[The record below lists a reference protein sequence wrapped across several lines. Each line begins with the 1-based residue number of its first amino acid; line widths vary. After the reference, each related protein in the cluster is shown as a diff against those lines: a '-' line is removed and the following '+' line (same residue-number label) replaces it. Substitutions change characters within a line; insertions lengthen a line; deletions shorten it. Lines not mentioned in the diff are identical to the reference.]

1 MKGNR
6 QDKYGNILE
15 RGGDLIPCIE
25 MTEKEKIT
33 IIEGPAPTFELVSD
47 TWVNGIIES
56 PTISNIA
63 VTQVRTFNGPALVER
78 CFRSWKNKDLIN
90 LEFKDPDGLILEV
103 PIIAARSTDSDDG
116 QMLHLWVRLPD
127 SDMDIEFEFEDS
139 EDDDL
144 ADDEFDDLGDDNTLD
159 F

>member
-1 MKGNR
+1 
-6 QDKYGNILE
+6 
-15 RGGDLIPCIE
+15 

-33 IIEGPAPTFELVSD
+33 IIEGPAPMFELVSD

-56 PTISNIA
+56 PTIANVA

-78 CFRSWKNKDLIN
+78 CFHSWRNRELIN
-90 LEFKDPDGLILEV
+90 LEFKGPDGLVLEV

-127 SDMDIEFEFEDS
+127 EEVDIEFEFEDS
-139 EDDDL
+139 EDDEFPDDDL
-144 ADDEFDDLGDDNTLD
+144 FDFDDDDDGLP

>member
-1 MKGNR
+1 
-6 QDKYGNILE
+6 
-15 RGGDLIPCIE
+15 
-25 MTEKEKIT
+25 MTDKEKIT

-56 PTISNIA
+56 PTIANVA

-78 CFRSWKNKDLIN
+78 CFRSWRKKELIN
-90 LEFKDPDGLILEV
+90 LEFKAPDGLVLEV

-127 SDMDIEFEFEDS
+127 EEVDIEFEFEDS
-139 EDDDL
+139 EDDEL
-144 ADDEFDDLGDDNTLD
+144 SDDEQFDFDDDDGLP

>member
-1 MKGNR
+1 
-6 QDKYGNILE
+6 
-15 RGGDLIPCIE
+15 

-56 PTISNIA
+56 PTIANVA

-78 CFRSWKNKDLIN
+78 CHRSWRNQDLIN
-90 LEFKDPDGLILEV
+90 LEFKSPDGLVLEV
-103 PIIAARSTDSDDG
+103 PIIAAKSSDSEDG

-127 SDMDIEFEFEDS
+127 ENVDIEFEYEDS
-139 EDDDL
+139 D
-144 ADDEFDDLGDDNTLD
+144 DDEFNEDDFEDFDDDELLI
-159 F
+159 

>member
-1 MKGNR
+1 
-6 QDKYGNILE
+6 
-15 RGGDLIPCIE
+15 

-33 IIEGPAPTFELVSD
+33 IIEGPPPTFELVSD

-56 PTISNIA
+56 PTIANVA

-78 CFRSWKNKDLIN
+78 CYRSWRNKDLIN
-90 LEFKDPDGLILEV
+90 LEFKGPDGLVLEV
-103 PIIAARSTDSDDG
+103 PIVAARSTDSDDG

-127 SDMDIEFEFEDS
+127 EEVDIEFEFEDS
-139 EDDDL
+139 EDDEFS
-144 ADDEFDDLGDDNTLD
+144 DDEPFDFDDDDGLP